1 MKKQNIRVGA
11 VVHVGT
17 GPTDRMES
25 ELGKWL
31 GSLDPA
37 GAPVALRLR
46 TFADLREEAARPRH
60 RFGGVIQSLSS
71 VGSLGAVVI
80 GASLIMLIAVVG
92 ATVDHVNT
100 VAGAMGQLTGDG
112 AVPPTPGDFV
122 GSGYGPEPVPLAIL
136 FAATALAA
144 WGVLQTRVRR
154 FVTRVTYGKDEAPA
168 GEPLPFK
175 RQLRHIPR
183 VALATGAIGALF
195 VAWEIC
201 MVLAYHGTSLI
212 QPNWIVVFQWVGLI
226 TFIPYCSIVALRYRL
241 GDRSSRLLLTATT
254 VTALANVLL
263 AALLTVNLTG
273 IYVAWLNDLTEL
285 SSSFLA
291 VSTVVLA
298 AGLASRHGGIPRPPV
313 WIASAVAGGFFLL
326 VAGGYFI
333 VGSWPNTADAWIT
346 DTTGIVSSW
355 LGTLGWAAITWIG
368 VCAWRRQNSWGWRL
382 LPFVGVLA
390 LLDRVPGYLLGI
402 YSSISIASPAEASG
416 SLLETVRMQYFWWK
430 NSGMALEMFGVLV
443 VLVSGLRIA
452 RPDNTSSDA
461 AAVEAEPTAG
471 TSPPASAEEGLAPQ
485 PGFSPVTSPHGADV
499 ASPSASTLTESWFG
513 AIRGAIPQE
522 EGL

>member
-1 MKKQNIRVGA
+1 MKNQNIRVGA
-11 VVHVGT
+11 VVDVGT

-80 GASLIMLIAVVG
+80 GASLIMLVALVG

-100 VAGAMGQLTGDG
+100 VAGAVGPLTGDS
-112 AVPPTPGDFV
+112 AVPPTPGDFA
-122 GSGYGPEPVPLAIL
+122 GSGYGPDLVALSIL

-154 FVTRVTYGKDEAPA
+154 FVTRLTYGKDEAPA

-195 VAWEIC
+195 VAWEIW
-201 MVLAYHGTSLI
+201 MVLAYHSTAPI
-212 QPNWIVVFQWVGLI
+212 QPNWIVFFQWVGLI
-226 TFIPYCSIVALRYRL
+226 AFIPYCSIVALRYRL

-254 VTALANVLL
+254 VTALTNVLL
-263 AALLTVNLTG
+263 AALLTVNMTG
-273 IYVAWLNDLTEL
+273 IYGAWLSDLTEL
-285 SSSFLA
+285 NSGFLA
-291 VSTVVLA
+291 VSTVALA
-298 AGLASRHGGIPRPPV
+298 AGLASRHGGIPRPPI

-382 LPFVGVLA
+382 LLFVGVLA

-430 NSGMALEMFGVLV
+430 STGMVLEMFGVLV

-461 AAVEAEPTAG
+461 AAVEA
-471 TSPPASAEEGLAPQ
+471 
-485 PGFSPVTSPHGADV
+485 V
-499 ASPSASTLTESWFG
+499 PSD
-513 AIRGAIPQE
+513 
-522 EGL
+522 